1 MSKSISTLGIHKI
14 LRDYL
19 QDGMCWSDKKT
30 TPSVVIH
37 NVNNFPLGMGIF
49 NDSNKFV
56 NDSNYIKVEYSVF
69 MNDKKNVRSHIENIS
84 CHIDSDNLV
93 TYIRDYKLNSLEI

>member
-19 QDGMCWSDKKT
+19 QNGMCWSDKKT
-30 TPSVVIH
+30 EPIVVIH
-37 NVNNFPLGMGIF
+37 DVDNFPLGMGIF
-49 NDSNKFV
+49 NDSDKFV
-56 NDSNYIKVEYSVF
+56 NDSKYIKVEYSVF
-69 MNDKKNVRSHIENIS
+69 MSDKKSVSTYMKNIS

>member
-30 TPSVVIH
+30 KPIVVIH

-49 NDSNKFV
+49 NDSDKFV

-69 MNDKKNVRSHIENIS
+69 ISDKKSVSSHMENIS